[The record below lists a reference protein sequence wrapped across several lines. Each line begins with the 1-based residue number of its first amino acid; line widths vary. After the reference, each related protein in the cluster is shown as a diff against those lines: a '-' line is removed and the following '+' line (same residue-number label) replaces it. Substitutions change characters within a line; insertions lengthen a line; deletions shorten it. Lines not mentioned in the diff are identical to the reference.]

1 MPEDSGSK
9 YKSTAF
15 NLCFL
20 EMPENLSFL
29 DQILFEFSQKNYRRV
44 QFPPPPGP
52 DRVE

>member
-29 DQILFEFSQKNYRRV
+29 DQILFEFSQKKTIGGSNA
-44 QFPPPPGP
+44 PPP
-52 DRVE
+52 